1 MPRII
6 ANYKSQAKA
15 LIIQAGLSAFAK
27 KGYRNTTMD
36 EIAKEVGVTK
46 GNLYH
51 YFPSKLALLRE
62 IVLTLPQGFLHSL
75 LEGLSK
81 SDSLEALTNV
91 IERILDQQTPI
102 AEVNLWFDL
111 LAESSNDS
119 EVETLLRKLNR
130 EYLQAVKMALSQ
142 LPKSQ
147 HTVNFDFNSDDVSES
162 IMFLL
167 HGTLVNIKL
176 GTPQEEIRRALREG
190 IRSLLRY

>member
-6 ANYKSQAKA
+6 ANYKNQAKA
-15 LIIQAGLSAFAK
+15 LIIKAGIVAFSK
-27 KGYRNTTMD
+27 RGYQNTTME

-62 IVLTLPQGFLHSL
+62 IFLTLRQGFLKSL

-81 SDSLEALTNV
+81 ADSLEALTNAV
-91 IERILDQQTPI
+91 DQIIDKQTPS

-111 LAESSNDS
+111 LAESTNDS
-119 EVETLLRKLNR
+119 EVEALLRTLNY
-130 EYLQAVKMALSQ
+130 EYLEAVKIALS
-142 LPKSQ
+142 
-147 HTVNFDFNSDDVSES
+147 NFPESERTGSDLNPNRVAWS

-167 HGTLVNIKL
+167 HGVLVNIKL
-176 GTPQEEIRRALREG
+176 GTPREEIRGTLREG
-190 IRSLLRY
+190 IKSILRS